1 MNIYKIY
8 YHGHEDGSY
17 LFLTHE
23 KEFSFEEFKAIF
35 STCLKKAKKKEILKR
50 QKDPDYGNDIDTW
63 INMYLSNAI
72 DIMIDKYGFSSHEVD
87 TKLSVSIFTDTD
99 RINIENNKR
108 VDL

>member
-23 KEFSFEEFKAIF
+23 KEFSFEEFKVIF
-35 STCLKKAKKKEILKR
+35 STCLKEAKKVEKLKR
-50 QKDPDYGNDIDTW
+50 QKDSEYGDDTYTW
-63 INMYLSNAI
+63 INMYLSHAI
-72 DIMIDKYGFSSHEVD
+72 DIMIDKYGFSSYEVD
-87 TKLSVSIFTDTD
+87 AKQSVSIFTDTD